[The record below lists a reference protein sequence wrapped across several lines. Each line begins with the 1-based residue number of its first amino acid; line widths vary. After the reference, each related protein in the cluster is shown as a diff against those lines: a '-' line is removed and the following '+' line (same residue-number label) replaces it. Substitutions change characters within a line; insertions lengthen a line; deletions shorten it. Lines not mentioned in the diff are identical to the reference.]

1 MKINLKHSR
10 FSQSLFWFIFFAL
23 LCAFALMS
31 HVALA
36 QVEGTESTKI
46 ENNIYVDLLKLG
58 GSLTVSGLLLMGI
71 YYLAQYLIQQQ
82 KEAKENEKIL
92 EQRNVTLEN
101 EKTSLLKE
109 HSAMLEKQ
117 NERLVSTIKESYQH
131 NEKILDK
138 YLAET
143 EKNRMFFA
151 NEYEKQRA
159 MYEKYYTE
167 LRLEINSNSRK

>member
-1 MKINLKHSR
+1 MKKLHTSR
-10 FSQSLFWFIFFAL
+10 FEKFLFWFIPIAFFCVFAL
-23 LCAFALMS
+23 IT

-36 QVEGTESTKI
+36 QVAETEPTKI
-46 ENNIYVDLLKLG
+46 ENSTFVDLLKLG

-151 NEYEKQRA
+151 NEYEKQRS

-167 LRLEINSNSRK
+167 LRLEINGNKRN